1 MGKRSPGP
9 MSYIREASAL
19 RNIKLCYAG
28 RSFSIRVVSRCLHI
42 KLCYAGRSFSIRV
55 VIRCLRSF
63 SIRVVIRCLLTD
75 DQKARRQD
83 HSWHRAL
90 LSLGN

>member
-28 RSFSIRVVSRCLHI
+28 RSFSIRV
-42 KLCYAGRSFSIRV
+42 F
-55 VIRCLRSF
+55 IRCLRSF
-63 SIRVVIRCLLTD
+63 SIRVVIRCLRIENKCKQSITIRLGAV
-75 DQKARRQD
+75 DQSPYTEDIRFSTGGFLYGREA
-83 HSWHRAL
+83 
-90 LSLGN
+90 

>member
-28 RSFSIRVVSRCLHI
+28 RSFSIRVV
-42 KLCYAGRSFSIRV
+42 
-55 VIRCLRSF
+55 
-63 SIRVVIRCLLTD
+63 IRCLLRCLPFSRKHRITTRIYFQLQVSYTD
-75 DQKARRQD
+75 YNKF
-83 HSWHRAL
+83 S
-90 LSLGN
+90 

>member
-28 RSFSIRVVSRCLHI
+28 RSFSIRVVSRCLPI
-42 KLCYAGRSFSIRV
+42 NEWIR
-55 VIRCLRSF
+55 F
-63 SIRVVIRCLLTD
+63 YNE
-75 DQKARRQD
+75 RRIQTK
-83 HSWHRAL
+83 RL
-90 LSLGN
+90 FVNR

>member
-28 RSFSIRVVSRCLHI
+28 RSFSIRVV
-42 KLCYAGRSFSIRV
+42 
-55 VIRCLRSF
+55 IRCLPF
-63 SIRVVIRCLLTD
+63 SHLPTKKEPD
-75 DQKARRQD
+75 
-83 HSWHRAL
+83 
-90 LSLGN
+90 

>member
-28 RSFSIRVVSRCLHI
+28 RSFSIRVVSRCLQT
-42 KLCYAGRSFSIRV
+42 KQPPVSELTNTGGRLFKV
-55 VIRCLRSF
+55 E
-63 SIRVVIRCLLTD
+63 
-75 DQKARRQD
+75 
-83 HSWHRAL
+83 
-90 LSLGN
+90 N

>member
-28 RSFSIRVVSRCLHI
+28 RSFSIRVIS
-42 KLCYAGRSFSIRV
+42 
-55 VIRCLRSF
+55 RCLRSF
-63 SIRVVIRCLLTD
+63 SGWVV
-75 DQKARRQD
+75 DQT
-83 HSWHRAL
+83 
-90 LSLGN
+90 GI

>member
-28 RSFSIRVVSRCLHI
+28 RSFSIRVV
-42 KLCYAGRSFSIRV
+42 
-55 VIRCLRSF
+55 IRCLPNNYLHHAKRELYYSEK
-63 SIRVVIRCLLTD
+63 SER
-75 DQKARRQD
+75 
-83 HSWHRAL
+83 
-90 LSLGN
+90 

>member
-28 RSFSIRVVSRCLHI
+28 RSFSIRVVIRCLHSV
-42 KLCYAGRSFSIRV
+42 LT
-55 VIRCLRSF
+55 
-63 SIRVVIRCLLTD
+63 LLTAYRAYVCWLL
-75 DQKARRQD
+75 KRARP
-83 HSWHRAL
+83 
-90 LSLGN
+90 

>member
-28 RSFSIRVVSRCLHI
+28 RSFSIRVV
-42 KLCYAGRSFSIRV
+42 
-55 VIRCLRSF
+55 IRCLRCNTGF
-63 SIRVVIRCLLTD
+63 QNFKIDKNKLMRLV
-75 DQKARRQD
+75 
-83 HSWHRAL
+83 
-90 LSLGN
+90 

>member
-28 RSFSIRVVSRCLHI
+28 RSFSIRVV
-42 KLCYAGRSFSIRV
+42 
-55 VIRCLRSF
+55 IRCLRKSG
-63 SIRVVIRCLLTD
+63 VKGGLKML
-75 DQKARRQD
+75 
-83 HSWHRAL
+83 
-90 LSLGN
+90 

>member
-28 RSFSIRVVSRCLHI
+28 RSFSIRVV
-42 KLCYAGRSFSIRV
+42 
-55 VIRCLRSF
+55 IRCLPSNCATQGALF
-63 SIRVVIRCLLTD
+63 QYVLLFGAYWIWTTY
-75 DQKARRQD
+75 
-83 HSWHRAL
+83 HFF
-90 LSLGN
+90 NTY

>member
-28 RSFSIRVVSRCLHI
+28 RSFSIRVV
-42 KLCYAGRSFSIRV
+42 
-55 VIRCLRSF
+55 
-63 SIRVVIRCLLTD
+63 IRCLLTIRLGAV
-75 DQKARRQD
+75 DQSPYTEDIRFSTGGFLYGREA
-83 HSWHRAL
+83 
-90 LSLGN
+90 

>member
-28 RSFSIRVVSRCLHI
+28 RSFSIRVV
-42 KLCYAGRSFSIRV
+42 
-55 VIRCLRSF
+55 IRCLPLKSCALQSF
-63 SIRVVIRCLLTD
+63 YPDKV
-75 DQKARRQD
+75 A
-83 HSWHRAL
+83 
-90 LSLGN
+90 

>member
-28 RSFSIRVVSRCLHI
+28 RSFSIRVVSRCL
-42 KLCYAGRSFSIRV
+42 
-55 VIRCLRSF
+55 
-63 SIRVVIRCLLTD
+63 RCLL
-75 DQKARRQD
+75 
-83 HSWHRAL
+83 SL
-90 LSLGN
+90 LTAYRLLATKKGPTLTVIG

>member
-28 RSFSIRVVSRCLHI
+28 RSFSIRVVIRCLHI
-42 KLCYAGRSFSIRV
+42 NHY
-55 VIRCLRSF
+55 
-63 SIRVVIRCLLTD
+63 LLTLLA
-75 DQKARRQD
+75 DQGAFMITVTGMDTIILNLFEQLRV
-83 HSWHRAL
+83 S
-90 LSLGN
+90 SPY

>member
-28 RSFSIRVVSRCLHI
+28 RSFSIRVVSRCVLFQYV
-42 KLCYAGRSFSIRV
+42 LLFGAYRYAV
-55 VIRCLRSF
+55 
-63 SIRVVIRCLLTD
+63 LTD

>member
-28 RSFSIRVVSRCLHI
+28 RSFSIC
-42 KLCYAGRSFSIRV
+42 V
-55 VIRCLRSF
+55 VIRCLQMT
-63 SIRVVIRCLLTD
+63 IENVQLTIF
-75 DQKARRQD
+75 KGAN
-83 HSWHRAL
+83 S
-90 LSLGN
+90 SLAAEIVKTVMHYAH

>member
-28 RSFSIRVVSRCLHI
+28 RSFSIRVV
-42 KLCYAGRSFSIRV
+42 
-55 VIRCLRSF
+55 IRCLRYFAKKWCNKYKS
-63 SIRVVIRCLLTD
+63 
-75 DQKARRQD
+75 
-83 HSWHRAL
+83 
-90 LSLGN
+90 SLAKIS

>member
-28 RSFSIRVVSRCLHI
+28 RSFSIRVV
-42 KLCYAGRSFSIRV
+42 
-55 VIRCLRSF
+55 IRCLPKSRGSRPF
-63 SIRVVIRCLLTD
+63 IYFQYVSLLTAYTTKGPD
-75 DQKARRQD
+75 PNRNWLGPGPFLCVAR
-83 HSWHRAL
+83 W
-90 LSLGN
+90 

>member
-28 RSFSIRVVSRCLHI
+28 RSFSIRVVSRCLRI
-42 KLCYAGRSFSIRV
+42 TIQRFLDGLADLDSTAK
-55 VIRCLRSF
+55 
-63 SIRVVIRCLLTD
+63 
-75 DQKARRQD
+75 
-83 HSWHRAL
+83 
-90 LSLGN
+90 N

>member
-28 RSFSIRVVSRCLHI
+28 RSFSIRVV
-42 KLCYAGRSFSIRV
+42 
-55 VIRCLRSF
+55 IRCLRMKLATQL
-63 SIRVVIRCLLTD
+63 VVNKKR
-75 DQKARRQD
+75 
-83 HSWHRAL
+83 HSA
-90 LSLGN
+90 

>member
-28 RSFSIRVVSRCLHI
+28 RSFSIRVV
-42 KLCYAGRSFSIRV
+42 
-55 VIRCLRSF
+55 
-63 SIRVVIRCLLTD
+63 IRCLLSYFD
-75 DQKARRQD
+75 LVNDQT
-83 HSWHRAL
+83 
-90 LSLGN
+90 GT

>member
-28 RSFSIRVVSRCLHI
+28 RSFSIRVVIRCLHTGYGFTRYS
-42 KLCYAGRSFSIRV
+42 LYAGKSKTYSWSIKN
-55 VIRCLRSF
+55 ST
-63 SIRVVIRCLLTD
+63 S
-75 DQKARRQD
+75 
-83 HSWHRAL
+83 
-90 LSLGN
+90 SLKRDTTFLPI

>member
-28 RSFSIRVVSRCLHI
+28 RSFSIRVV
-42 KLCYAGRSFSIRV
+42 
-55 VIRCLRSF
+55 IRCLQMKSAE
-63 SIRVVIRCLLTD
+63 IKLLFQTRHK
-75 DQKARRQD
+75 QMKAD
-83 HSWHRAL
+83 
-90 LSLGN
+90 

>member
-28 RSFSIRVVSRCLHI
+28 RSFSIRVV
-42 KLCYAGRSFSIRV
+42 
-55 VIRCLRSF
+55 
-63 SIRVVIRCLLTD
+63 IRCLLRNVVNYYFKRKQSITI
-75 DQKARRQD
+75 R
-83 HSWHRAL
+83 
-90 LSLGN
+90 LGAVN

>member
-28 RSFSIRVVSRCLHI
+28 RSFSIRVV
-42 KLCYAGRSFSIRV
+42 
-55 VIRCLRSF
+55 IRCLPCCYS
-63 SIRVVIRCLLTD
+63 VLTLLTAYVID
-75 DQKARRQD
+75 CLRY
-83 HSWHRAL
+83 
-90 LSLGN
+90 

>member
-28 RSFSIRVVSRCLHI
+28 RSFSIRVV
-42 KLCYAGRSFSIRV
+42 
-55 VIRCLRSF
+55 IRCLRMIQGVIVVLLVAIF
-63 SIRVVIRCLLTD
+63 SPHKKKTILLLVYSHMIFYISQRMALCLD
-75 DQKARRQD
+75 K
-83 HSWHRAL
+83 H
-90 LSLGN
+90 

>member
-28 RSFSIRVVSRCLHI
+28 RSFSIRVV
-42 KLCYAGRSFSIRV
+42 
-55 VIRCLRSF
+55 IRCLRSTNPPILKIYHSVQEDF
-63 SIRVVIRCLLTD
+63 SLWKKNMML
-75 DQKARRQD
+75 
-83 HSWHRAL
+83 
-90 LSLGN
+90 

>member
-28 RSFSIRVVSRCLHI
+28 RSFSIRVV
-42 KLCYAGRSFSIRV
+42 
-55 VIRCLRSF
+55 
-63 SIRVVIRCLLTD
+63 IRCLLSLLTAYRLLATK
-75 DQKARRQD
+75 KALHYSVLMEIFHQCCFC
-83 HSWHRAL
+83 L
-90 LSLGN
+90 

>member
-28 RSFSIRVVSRCLHI
+28 RSFSIRVV
-42 KLCYAGRSFSIRV
+42 
-55 VIRCLRSF
+55 IRCLP
-63 SIRVVIRCLLTD
+63 SILIDIEEINSEANKIECI
-75 DQKARRQD
+75 AIE
-83 HSWHRAL
+83 
-90 LSLGN
+90 

>member
-28 RSFSIRVVSRCLHI
+28 RSFSIRVV
-42 KLCYAGRSFSIRV
+42 
-55 VIRCLRSF
+55 IRCLP
-63 SIRVVIRCLLTD
+63 VKGGLKML
-75 DQKARRQD
+75 
-83 HSWHRAL
+83 
-90 LSLGN
+90 

>member
-28 RSFSIRVVSRCLHI
+28 RSFSIRVV
-42 KLCYAGRSFSIRV
+42 
-55 VIRCLRSF
+55 IRCLR
-63 SIRVVIRCLLTD
+63 LTNL
-75 DQKARRQD
+75 AILAEVRRQTPQTSLLAD
-83 HSWHRAL
+83 LGRFFS
-90 LSLGN
+90 LSLFML

>member
-28 RSFSIRVVSRCLHI
+28 RSFSIRVV
-42 KLCYAGRSFSIRV
+42 
-55 VIRCLRSF
+55 IRCLPKSNVSTECKHRITTRIYFQLQVSYTDYNKF
-63 SIRVVIRCLLTD
+63 S
-75 DQKARRQD
+75 
-83 HSWHRAL
+83 
-90 LSLGN
+90 

>member
-28 RSFSIRVVSRCLHI
+28 RSFSIRVV
-42 KLCYAGRSFSIRV
+42 
-55 VIRCLRSF
+55 IRCLQKASCTKVAF
-63 SIRVVIRCLLTD
+63 SIGD
-75 DQKARRQD
+75 FM
-83 HSWHRAL
+83 SRA
-90 LSLGN
+90 